1 MNNVQIYLVTCYS
14 IIFVTFFSSSDSDDS
29 DSDSSSDSET
39 DSDSDDTFFFCFE
52 LETLEFTTL
61 ELVTFFAFV
70 LATEFSEILGI
81 DVTSFTSFKALGSKS
96 MIFFVSGSLA
106 TDSESDSSLSDS
118 LLVALSE
125 SEETSD
131 SDAEFWPLTS
141 LLPASDAE
149 LTDSAKKIKLGK

>member
-1 MNNVQIYLVTCYS
+1 MNN
-14 IIFVTFFSSSDSDDS
+14 FVTFFSSSDSDDS
-29 DSDSSSDSET
+29 DSDSSSDS

-52 LETLEFTTL
+52 FETLEFATL
-61 ELVTFFAFV
+61 ELVTFFKFV
-70 LATEFSEILGI
+70 LATEFSEIWGI
-81 DVTSFTSFKALGSKS
+81 DVTSFTSFKASGSKS
-96 MIFFVSGSLA
+96 MISFVSGSLA

-118 LLVALSE
+118 LLDALSE

-149 LTDSAKKIKLGK
+149 LTDSAKTLNTLF